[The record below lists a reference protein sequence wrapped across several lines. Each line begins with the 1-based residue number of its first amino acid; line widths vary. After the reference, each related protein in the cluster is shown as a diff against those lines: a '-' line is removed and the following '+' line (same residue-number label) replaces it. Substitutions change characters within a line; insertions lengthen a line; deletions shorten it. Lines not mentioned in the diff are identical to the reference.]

1 MASPVQS
8 ALDVAL
14 SALRHRDLSV
24 AAVEQRLAARGFS
37 ETQREEA
44 VATLRRTG
52 LVDDSRYAELRAGAL
67 AGRGAGDA
75 FIRRDLELGG
85 VAREVADQALD
96 HLEPETQRARRIVA
110 RRGEG
115 PKTARYLAG
124 KGFSEET
131 IAACAAPSRAAADSD
146 Y

>member
-1 MASPVQS
+1 VASPGQS

-14 SALRHRDLSV
+14 GALRHRDLSV
-24 AAVEQRLAARGFS
+24 SAVEQRLAARGFS
-37 ETQREEA
+37 ETEREEA
-44 VATLRRTG
+44 IATLRRTG
-52 LVDDSRYAELRAGAL
+52 LVDDTRYAELRAEAL

-96 HLEPETQRARRIVA
+96 QLEPETKRACRIVA

-115 PKTARYLAG
+115 AKTARYLAG

-131 IAACAAPSRAAADSD
+131 IAACAAPSHAATDSD
-146 Y
+146 F